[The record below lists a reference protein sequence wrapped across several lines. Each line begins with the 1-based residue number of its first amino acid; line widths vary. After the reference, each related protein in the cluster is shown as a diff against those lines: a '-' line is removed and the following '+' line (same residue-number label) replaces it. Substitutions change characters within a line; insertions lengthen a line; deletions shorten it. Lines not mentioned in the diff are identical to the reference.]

1 MPSVVAARQ
10 PTGHRARRGPRS
22 LTASIASFL
31 LAWLLVLAPGA
42 RAQGVEVLG
51 LAATRSAETVALDYQ
66 LRVTLP
72 RAVEEAAQRGVPL
85 YFSASATL
93 WKPRWY
99 WRDDRLARVRREW
112 RLTYQP
118 LTSSW
123 RVSQGG
129 LGQSHA
135 TLVDAMGA
143 MTRGTA
149 WRVADA
155 AAVDADARA
164 YVEFSWELDT
174 SQLPRPLQIGL
185 TGVGGGGDWNLG
197 LERTVQVSAPRAEA
211 RPEPRPDAARP
222 EPKPEPKSEPKSEA
236 RPDARPEA
244 K

>member
-1 MPSVVAARQ
+1 MSSVVAARQ
-10 PTGHRARRGPRS
+10 PTGLRARRGLRGMVALVIP
-22 LTASIASFL
+22 LV
-31 LAWLLVLAPGA
+31 LAWLLVLAPAA
-42 RAQGVEVLG
+42 RAQGVEVLA
-51 LAATRSAETVALDYQ
+51 LAATRGTDTVALDYQ

-85 YFSASATL
+85 YFTASATL

-99 WRDDRLARVRREW
+99 WRDDRVARVRREW

-118 LTSSW
+118 LTSTW

-135 TLVDAMGA
+135 TLADAMAA
-143 MTRGTA
+143 MTRATA

-155 AAVDADARA
+155 AVVEADARP

-185 TGVGGGGDWNLG
+185 TGVGGSSDWNLG
-197 LERTVQVSAPRAEA
+197 LERSVRVEP

-222 EPKPEPKSEPKSEA
+222 EA
-236 RPDARPEA
+236 RPDTRPEA
-244 K
+244 R

>member
-1 MPSVVAARQ
+1 MSSVVAARQ
-10 PTGHRARRGPRS
+10 PTGLRARRGLRGMAVRAAAAA
-22 LTASIASFL
+22 LAVL
-31 LAWLLVLAPGA
+31 LLMLAPRA
-42 RAQGVEVLG
+42 WAQGVEVLA
-51 LAATRSAETVALDYQ
+51 LSAARGVDTVALDYQ

-99 WRDDRLARVRREW
+99 WRDDRVARVRREW

-135 TLVDAMGA
+135 TLAEAMAA
-143 MTRGTA
+143 MTRASA

-155 AAVDADARA
+155 AAVDADAKP

-197 LERTVQVSAPRAEA
+197 IDRTVRVDVRPEA
-211 RPEPRPDAARP
+211 RPEARP
-222 EPKPEPKSEPKSEA
+222 EVRPEVRPEGA
-236 RPDARPEA
+236 RPDARPDA

>member
-1 MPSVVAARQ
+1 MSSVVAARQ
-10 PTGHRARRGPRS
+10 PTGLRARRGLRG
-22 LTASIASFL
+22 LAVRVAAAALAAL
-31 LAWLLVLAPGA
+31 LGVLAPRA
-42 RAQGVEVLG
+42 WAQGVEVLA
-51 LAATRSAETVALDYQ
+51 LSATRGTEIVALDYQ

-99 WRDDRLARVRREW
+99 WRDDRVARVRREW

-135 TLVDAMGA
+135 TLADAMAA
-143 MTRGTA
+143 MTRTSA

-155 AAVDADARA
+155 AAVDADAKP

-185 TGVGGGGDWNLG
+185 TGVGGGSDWNLG
-197 LERTVQVSAPRAEA
+197 VDRTVRVDLRAEP
-211 RPEPRPDAARP
+211 RPEPRSEVRP
-222 EPKPEPKSEPKSEA
+222 EGA
-236 RPDARPEA
+236 RPDARPDA